1 MARADL
7 KGRVRTA
14 VRHYWMTLER
24 QGQRQG
30 RTGDE
35 EARDRGRRS
44 QATGGK
50 QMDGFINLVTQLLT
64 EEGLPLSSIYR
75 DTKLELPGYYRSAK
89 KWDLLVILDDRLLA
103 TVEFKSIAS
112 SYGNNLNNRT
122 EESLGNAEDFWTA
135 YRDGAFGDSPQPWL
149 GYLMLIGDSFRANKP
164 VRVYEPHFKVFEE
177 FRDASYV
184 KRTEILL
191 TKLVRERKYDST
203 CLLKSPATAA
213 ETGDYSEP
221 SPELSFHNFAA
232 SLLAKIQSY
241 MKTR

>member
-24 QGQRQG
+24 QGQRQD
-30 RTGDE
+30 RSGDE
-35 EARDRGRRS
+35 ETRDRGRRS
-44 QATGGK
+44 QATGGQ
-50 QMDGFINLVTQLLT
+50 QMNGFIDLVTQLLT
-64 EEGLPLSSIYR
+64 EEGLPSSSIYR

-89 KWDLLVILDDRLLA
+89 KWDLLVILDGRLLA

-112 SYGNNLNNRT
+112 SYGNNLNNRA

-135 YRDGAFGDSPQPWL
+135 YRNGAFGDSPQPWL
-149 GYLMLIGDSFRANKP
+149 GYLMLIGDSYQANKP
-164 VRVYEPHFKVFEE
+164 VGVYEPHFRVFEE
-177 FRDASYV
+177 FRGASYV
-184 KRTEILL
+184 KRLEILL

-241 MKTR
+241 LKTR

>member
-1 MARADL
+1 MIEAG
-7 KGRVRTA
+7 GR
-14 VRHYWMTLER
+14 
-24 QGQRQG
+24 
-30 RTGDE
+30 
-35 EARDRGRRS
+35 
-44 QATGGK
+44 K
-50 QMDGFINLVTQLLT
+50 QP
-64 EEGLPLSSIYR
+64 E
-75 DTKLELPGYYRSAK
+75 
-89 KWDLLVILDDRLLA
+89 
-103 TVEFKSIAS
+103 
-112 SYGNNLNNRT
+112 
-122 EESLGNAEDFWTA
+122 
-135 YRDGAFGDSPQPWL
+135 
-149 GYLMLIGDSFRANKP
+149 
-164 VRVYEPHFKVFEE
+164 VFEE